1 MSGVFKEALNFY
13 RDRKREEK
21 QKKRLLKK
29 DMDVSLLEQFIQ
41 KCNEN
46 PDLRIDIHLKDGTLI
61 NMKCYHKQE
70 THDLI
75 NGNIYEVK

>member
-1 MSGVFKEALNFY
+1 MGILKEAYEYY

-29 DMDVSLLEQFIQ
+29 DMDVALLEQFIQ
-41 KCNEN
+41 KCNDN
-46 PDLRIDIHLKDGTLI
+46 PDLRIDIHLKDGTVI
-61 NMKCYHKQE
+61 RMKTYQKQE